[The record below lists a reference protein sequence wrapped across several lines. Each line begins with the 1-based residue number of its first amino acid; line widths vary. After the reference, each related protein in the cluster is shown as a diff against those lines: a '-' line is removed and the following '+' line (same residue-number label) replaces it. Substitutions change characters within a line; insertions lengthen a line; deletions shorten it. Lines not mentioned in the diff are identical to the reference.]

1 MLNLEMEFFLNVI
14 LKLSIKKS
22 IISLYTFFILI
33 IYMINKWVSGFSTTL
48 YRENTH

>member
-22 IISLYTFFILI
+22 ITSLYTFFYIDNI
-33 IYMINKWVSGFSTTL
+33 HDKQMG
-48 YRENTH
+48 